1 MLNYREGKCA
11 ARGAHPIADLRE
23 RVEDDRGLIKKIQM
37 HIPGFAGYRRRE
49 DLRTADAL
57 LRGQVADRM
66 LRVKDRLEAARA
78 ELTRNYQLASL
89 EAMGGVI
96 FKIKEL
102 EGRIRHAEQ
111 GYSGLSADIRV
122 EEKEI
127 NTLYEFDLRLIEGID
142 LLGGKADAIKAAAK
156 KDADAVDAAITDFR
170 GDASTFE
177 DTFERRMKVIT
188 GTEVA

>member
-1 MLNYREGKCA
+1 VRREVL
-11 ARGAHPIADLRE
+11 ARGETIPDLRE
-23 RVEDDRGLIKKIQM
+23 RVEDDRGFIKKIQM

-57 LRGQVADRM
+57 LRVQVADRM
-66 LRVKDRLEAARA
+66 LKVKDKLETVRA
-78 ELTRNYQLASL
+78 DFTRNYQVAAL
-89 EAMGGVI
+89 EPLGAQI

-111 GYSGLSADIRV
+111 GYSGISADIRI

-127 NTLYEFDLRLIEGID
+127 NTLYEFDLRLVEGID
-142 LLGGKADAIKAAAK
+142 TLMAKADALKAAGK
-156 KDADAVDAAITDFR
+156 KDADAVDAAIEDFR
-170 GDASTFE
+170 ATANDFE
-177 DTFERRMKVIT
+177 NTFERRMKVIS

>member
-1 MLNYREGKCA
+1 MRRLGEQ
-11 ARGAHPIADLRE
+11 PIADLRE
-23 RVEDDRGLIKKIQM
+23 RVEDDRGIIKKIQL

-57 LRGQVADRM
+57 LRVQVADR
-66 LRVKDRLEAARA
+66 VKGVRDRLESSRA
-78 ELTRNYQLASL
+78 DFTKNYQLSAL
-89 EAMGGVI
+89 EPLGGLI
-96 FKIKEL
+96 FKLTEL

-111 GYSGLSADIRV
+111 GYSGISADIRI

-127 NTLYEFDLRLIEGID
+127 NTLYEFDLKLVEGID
-142 LLGGKADAIKAAAK
+142 GLMAKANALKAVSK
-156 KDADAVDAAITDFR
+156 KDADSVDAALEDFQTTV
-170 GDASTFE
+170 DSFE